1 MGMMRTAV
9 SNRCVVAVPISS
21 IGRSRRTKPSR
32 GGYPTQL
39 PLAQDLVERCR
50 ADLNRPPRGIA
61 IAAGFN
67 ADGHA
72 PPCLPSTIFF
82 VSHSPSILQ
91 IPLYLGM
98 YFFTRTTTKS
108 THPALQSL
116 QLYVVSPTFV
126 CILPTVFF
134 SPSSLA

>member
-1 MGMMRTAV
+1 V

-21 IGRSRRTKPSR
+21 IGRSRRTKQSQ

-108 THPALQSL
+108 THPGSTITSTVRSL
-116 QLYVVSPTFV
+116 SHLL
-126 CILPTVFF
+126 CAFF
-134 SPSSLA
+134 LPSSSPPRVLLN